1 MSGDD
6 IRGSLPHSVEAEQS
20 VLGALLLDN
29 DAIDRCGEIRADDFF
44 VADHRAIFAELL
56 RAFEAGKSIDVL
68 TLCDALPALPASYL
82 HSLAAN
88 TPSSAN
94 IAR

>member
-29 DAIDRCGEIRADDFF
+29 DAIDRCGDIRADDFF
-44 VADHRAIFAELL
+44 VADPRAIFAELL
-56 RAFEAGKSIDVL
+56 RAREVGKWVAAVM
-68 TLCDALPALPASYL
+68 LCD
-82 HSLAAN
+82 
-88 TPSSAN
+88 
-94 IAR
+94 